1 MESDIADFTMGFMKT
16 NMTGFQRIELL
27 DICSGNTVKDVG
39 IAWKIRFKNVLNEC
53 VKKVPL
59 KIPK

>member
-1 MESDIADFTMGFMKT
+1 MGFMKT

-39 IAWKIRFKNVLNEC
+39 IARKIRFKNLLNER
-53 VKKVPL
+53 VKKVAL